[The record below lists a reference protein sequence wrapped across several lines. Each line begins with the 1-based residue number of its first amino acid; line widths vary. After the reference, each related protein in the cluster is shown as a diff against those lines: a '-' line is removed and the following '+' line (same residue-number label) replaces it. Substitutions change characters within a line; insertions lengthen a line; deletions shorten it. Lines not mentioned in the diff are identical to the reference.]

1 MGEETEVIRL
11 KNPKNI
17 LKVTGVLDENFRVI
31 EKNLNVKITL
41 RDEKLY
47 ISGEKENVQL
57 TKKILKEIEQL
68 VEKKYP
74 FSIQEVIY
82 STKIKDGNFLKELPE
97 SQIIEDIKG
106 RGITPKTLGQ
116 KKFIE
121 AVNKSDITFVIGPAG
136 TGKTYLSVAIAVKYL
151 LSNKVSRIIL
161 TRPVVEVGEKIGYLP
176 GDIQQ
181 KVDPYFRPIYDALF
195 EFLGQEKTQKLIN
208 NKTIEIAPL
217 AFMRGRTLN
226 DAFII
231 MDEAQNTTFSQM
243 KMFLTRLGMG
253 SKMVVTGDLT
263 QSDLLASQG
272 RNGLEVAIDILRN
285 VEGIEFVFLDVN
297 DIVRHTLVQ
306 KIINAYEKFENKT
319 KNNNGA

>member
-1 MGEETEVIRL
+1 MEEETEVIRV

-17 LKVTGVLDENFRVI
+17 LKVTGILDENFRVI
-31 EKNLNVKITL
+31 ERNLDVRITL
-41 RDEKLY
+41 REEKLY
-47 ISGEKENVQL
+47 ISGKKENVSIA
-57 TKKILKEIEQL
+57 KRIVKEIEQL
-68 VEKKYP
+68 VEKNYP
-74 FSIQEVIY
+74 FSVEEIIY
-82 STKIKDGNFLKELPE
+82 STKIKDGNFLKELPDN
-97 SQIIEDIKG
+97 QIIEDLKG
-106 RGITPKTLGQ
+106 RIIAPKTLGQ
-116 KKFIE
+116 KKFVE
-121 AVNKSDITFVIGPAG
+121 AVNKNDITFVVGPAG
-136 TGKTYLSVAIAVKYL
+136 TGKTYLSVALAVKYL

-195 EFLGQEKTQKLIN
+195 EFLGHDKTQRLIN

-243 KMFLTRLGMG
+243 KMFLTRLGIG
-253 SKMVVTGDLT
+253 SKMVVTGDIT

-272 RNGLEVAIDILRN
+272 KNGLEIALEILKG
-285 VEGIEFVFLDVN
+285 VEGIEFVILDTE
-297 DIVRHTLVQ
+297 DIVRHSLVQ
-306 KIINAYEKFENKT
+306 KIINAYEKFESKSKNK
-319 KNNNGA
+319 NRA

>member
-82 STKIKDGNFLKELPE
+82 STKIKDENFLKELPE

>member
-1 MGEETEVIRL
+1 MGEETEVVKL

-17 LKVTGVLDENFRVI
+17 IKITGVLDENFRVI

-41 RDEKLY
+41 REEKLY
-47 ISGEKENVQL
+47 VSGKKENVQIA
-57 TKKILKEIEQL
+57 KKILKEIEQL
-68 VEKKYP
+68 AEKKYP
-74 FSIQEVIY
+74 FSIEEVIY

-97 SQIIEDIKG
+97 TVIIEDIKG
-106 RGITPKTLGQ
+106 RGIIPKTLGQ
-116 KKFIE
+116 KKFVE
-121 AVNKSDITFVIGPAG
+121 AINNNDITFVIGPAG
-136 TGKTYLSVAIAVKYL
+136 TGKTYLSVAVAVKYL

-195 EFLGQEKTQKLIN
+195 EFLGQEKTQRLIN

-243 KMFLTRLGMG
+243 KMFLTRLGIG

-263 QSDLLASQG
+263 QSDLLAAQG
-272 RNGLEVAIDILRN
+272 KNGLELSVEILRD
-285 VEGIEFVFLDVN
+285 VDGIEFVYLDVS
-297 DIVRHTLVQ
+297 DIVRHSLVQ
-306 KIINAYEKFENKT
+306 KIINAYEKFENKSKD
-319 KNNNGA
+319 KNRS

>member
-136 TGKTYLSVAIAVKYL
+136 TGKTYLSIAVKYL

-285 VEGIEFVFLDVN
+285 VEGIEFVFLDIN

>member
-1 MGEETEVIRL
+1 
-11 KNPKNI
+11 
-17 LKVTGVLDENFRVI
+17 
-31 EKNLNVKITL
+31 
-41 RDEKLY
+41 
-47 ISGEKENVQL
+47 
-57 TKKILKEIEQL
+57 
-68 VEKKYP
+68 
-74 FSIQEVIY
+74 
-82 STKIKDGNFLKELPE
+82 
-97 SQIIEDIKG
+97 
-106 RGITPKTLGQ
+106 
-116 KKFIE
+116 
-121 AVNKSDITFVIGPAG
+121 
-136 TGKTYLSVAIAVKYL
+136 
-151 LSNKVSRIIL
+151 
-161 TRPVVEVGEKIGYLP
+161 
-176 GDIQQ
+176 
-181 KVDPYFRPIYDALF
+181 
-195 EFLGQEKTQKLIN
+195 LGQEKTQKLIN

-285 VEGIEFVFLDVN
+285 VEGIEFVFLDIN

>member
-1 MGEETEVIRL
+1 MGEDTEVIRL
-11 KNPKNI
+11 KNSKNI
-17 LKVTGVLDENFRVI
+17 LKITGVLDENFRVL
-31 EKNLNVKITL
+31 EENLNVKITL
-41 RDEKLY
+41 REEKIY
-47 ISGEKENVQL
+47 ISGKNENVQL
-57 TKKILKEIEQL
+57 AKKILKEIERL
-68 VEKKYP
+68 ADKSYP
-74 FSIQEVIY
+74 FSIEELIY
-82 STKIKDGNFLKELPE
+82 STKIKDSDFLKELPA
-97 SQIIEDIKG
+97 SIIIEDVKG
-106 RGITPKTLGQ
+106 RGIVPKTLGQ

-121 AVNKSDITFVIGPAG
+121 AVNKNDITFVIGPAG
-136 TGKTYLSVAIAVKYL
+136 TGKTFLSVAMAVKYF
-151 LSNKVSRIIL
+151 LSNKISRIIL

-195 EFLGQEKTQKLIN
+195 EFLGQEKTQRLIS

-272 RNGLEVAIDILRN
+272 KNGLELAVEILKN
-285 VEGIEFVFLDVN
+285 VDGIEFVYLDVT
-297 DIVRHTLVQ
+297 DIVRHNLVQ
-306 KIINAYEKFENKT
+306 KIINAYEKFENKS
-319 KNNNGA
+319 KNKS

>member
-121 AVNKSDITFVIGPAG
+121 AVNRSDITFVIGPAG

-285 VEGIEFVFLDVN
+285 VEGIEFVFLDIN

>member
-231 MDEAQNTTFSQM
+231 WTKHKIQH
-243 KMFLTRLGMG
+243 FL
-253 SKMVVTGDLT
+253 K
-263 QSDLLASQG
+263 
-272 RNGLEVAIDILRN
+272 
-285 VEGIEFVFLDVN
+285 
-297 DIVRHTLVQ
+297 
-306 KIINAYEKFENKT
+306 
-319 KNNNGA
+319 

>member
-47 ISGEKENVQL
+47 ISGKKENVQL

-285 VEGIEFVFLDVN
+285 VEGIEFVFLDIN

>member
-243 KMFLTRLGMG
+243 KMFLTRLGIG
-253 SKMVVTGDLT
+253 SKMVITGDLT

-285 VEGIEFVFLDVN
+285 VEGIEFVFLDIN

-319 KNNNGA
+319 KNSNGA

>member
-1 MGEETEVIRL
+1 MEEETEVIRV

-17 LKVTGVLDENFRVI
+17 LKVTGILDENFRVI
-31 EKNLNVKITL
+31 ERNLDVRITL
-41 RDEKLY
+41 REEKLY
-47 ISGEKENVQL
+47 IRGKKENVSIA
-57 TKKILKEIEQL
+57 KRIVKEIEQL
-68 VEKKYP
+68 VEKNYP
-74 FSIQEVIY
+74 FSVEEIIY
-82 STKIKDGNFLKELPE
+82 STKIKNGNFLKELPDN
-97 SQIIEDIKG
+97 QIIEDLKG
-106 RGITPKTLGQ
+106 RIIAPKTLGQ
-116 KKFIE
+116 KKFVE
-121 AVNKSDITFVIGPAG
+121 AVNKNDITFVVGPAG
-136 TGKTYLSVAIAVKYL
+136 TGKTYLSVALAVKYL

-195 EFLGQEKTQKLIN
+195 EFLGHDKTQRLIN

-243 KMFLTRLGMG
+243 KMFLTRLGIG
-253 SKMVVTGDLT
+253 SKMVVTGDIT

-272 RNGLEVAIDILRN
+272 KNGLEIALEILKG
-285 VEGIEFVFLDVN
+285 VEGIEFVILDTE
-297 DIVRHTLVQ
+297 DIVRHSLVQ
-306 KIINAYEKFENKT
+306 KIINAYEKFESKSKNK
-319 KNNNGA
+319 NRA

>member
-47 ISGEKENVQL
+47 VSGEKENVQL

-285 VEGIEFVFLDVN
+285 VEGIEFVFLDIN

>member
-1 MGEETEVIRL
+1 MGEESEVIRL

-47 ISGEKENVQL
+47 VSGEKENVQL

-285 VEGIEFVFLDVN
+285 VEGIEFVFLDIN